1 MNIFEFSME
10 YMKNE
15 YLHHVFNEILLLDIY
30 LRMRMSAVDVEALA
44 VDFPDLT
51 QDERQLLADIRR
63 SLIFICNT
71 SLILRRGQRL
81 FIYVSFILT
90 GA

>member
-1 MNIFEFSME
+1 
-10 YMKNE
+10 
-15 YLHHVFNEILLLDIY
+15 
-30 LRMRMSAVDVEALA
+30 MSAVDVEALA